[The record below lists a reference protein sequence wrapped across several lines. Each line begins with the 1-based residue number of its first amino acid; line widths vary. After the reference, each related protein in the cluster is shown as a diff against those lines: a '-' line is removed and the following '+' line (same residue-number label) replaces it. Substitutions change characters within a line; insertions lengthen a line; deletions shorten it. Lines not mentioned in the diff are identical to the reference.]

1 MSYSNKTA
9 LDIIANRKKE
19 LAIKEEANKP
29 SHLAPIKYP
38 QTDFFIAD
46 IFDTVTY
53 RSDLASMEYPLF
65 ALKAGDTRSHVYEHD
80 GLIIS
85 IDPNRYGVATMH
97 DKDIWIYCISKIC
110 QAMYEGEEIHRKV
123 RFTIYDYLK
132 TTNRYISGSDYER
145 TKEALERLK
154 GTSVKV
160 ESENKKERIA
170 RSFSL
175 ISDWY
180 IVEEKDGRMIRVE
193 VEIPQWLFDS
203 VANKQ
208 VLSISPDYFRLRRP
222 LDRRIYELAR
232 KHCGYQS
239 SWKIGLDLLHRKSG
253 STGDLRKF
261 RLNIKSLAESDEL
274 PDYVL
279 RFDHEKDM
287 VIFKK
292 RSKNK

>member
-1 MSYSNKTA
+1 
-9 LDIIANRKKE
+9 
-19 LAIKEEANKP
+19 
-29 SHLAPIKYP
+29 
-38 QTDFFIAD
+38 
-46 IFDTVTY
+46 
-53 RSDLASMEYPLF
+53 
-65 ALKAGDTRSHVYEHD
+65 
-80 GLIIS
+80 
-85 IDPNRYGVATMH
+85 
-97 DKDIWIYCISKIC
+97 
-110 QAMYEGEEIHRKV
+110 
-123 RFTIYDYLK
+123 
-132 TTNRYISGSDYER
+132 
-145 TKEALERLK
+145 
-154 GTSVKV
+154 
-160 ESENKKERIA
+160 
-170 RSFSL
+170 
-175 ISDWY
+175 
-180 IVEEKDGRMIRVE
+180 MIRVE